1 MKLTAAMLVVAC
13 CVLALPADA
22 QQRDRG
28 DRGGGGRD
36 RNVTVNKYYGGGGRS
51 YGGRQYYRERRPG
64 YTYHPGYGWYNPS
77 AVIGGAVGSWLWRQW
92 NQPEAAPEPEPVRG
106 MEWCM
111 NRYKSY
117 DPYTK
122 TYLGY
127 DGLRHGCP

>member
-1 MKLTAAMLVVAC
+1 MKIATAICVIALC
-13 CVLALPADA
+13 CASVSADA

-28 DRGGGGRD
+28 HDGGRGYGDRGYSRGYGD
-36 RNVTVNKYYGGGGRS
+36 RHRYYS
-51 YGGRQYYRERRPG
+51 DRRPG
-64 YTYHPGYGWYNPS
+64 YRYRQGYGWFDPS
-77 AVIGGAVGSWLWRQW
+77 AAAGAAIGSFLWRQW
-92 NQPEAAPEPEPVRG
+92 AQPEPAPEPVRDIA
-106 MEWCM
+106 WCM